1 MLIKEIMTESIK
13 EGVVQIWGRN
23 KGKLVRKYRC
33 TSGTRKGRIVAQP
46 STCNAQKKVGSAIN
60 LKRAKNC
67 WVAEIKVGD
76 TWELHDIKE
85 MGLDSA
91 KKLCLSIMEGN

>member
-60 LKRAKNC
+60 LKRAK
-67 WVAEIKVGD
+67 VSV
-76 TWELHDIKE
+76 
-85 MGLDSA
+85 
-91 KKLCLSIMEGN
+91 